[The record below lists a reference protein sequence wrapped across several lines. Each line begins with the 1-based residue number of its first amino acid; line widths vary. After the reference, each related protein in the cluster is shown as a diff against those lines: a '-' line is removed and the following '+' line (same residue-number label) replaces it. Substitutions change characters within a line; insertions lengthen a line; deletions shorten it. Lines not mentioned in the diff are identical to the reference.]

1 MPLCSAVFQR
11 ISESG
16 VLSIQ
21 EGSKSLPE
29 VELGPNRRKED
40 VRRTWIRV
48 RSVLWDCQHGH
59 GY

>member
-1 MPLCSAVFQR
+1 MPLCSTVSQGMA
-11 ISESG
+11 ESG
-16 VLSIQ
+16 VLSTQ
-21 EGSKSLPE
+21 KGSKSLPE
-29 VELGPNRRKED
+29 NELGPNRRKED